1 MDIKNID
8 LSNINHILNCM
19 NLSDVQDVESRIF
32 TESLVRLKDG
42 MIIKQRENS
51 INAPSVGLGCISVNR
66 SIGLLR

>member
-8 LSNINHILNCM
+8 LSQKKTTFLIAW

-42 MIIKQRENS
+42 MITKQ
-51 INAPSVGLGCISVNR
+51 NAKIQ
-66 SIGLLR
+66 